1 MVHKGRRW
9 RLNIKVKKGPSQREA
24 VIKHVLELF
33 IYKTERNFFGFERW
47 LSLST
52 TGNGVLTIFHT
63 KMSKVLS
70 ERLALLCSFIKL
82 GTPPHLFPF
91 TNHG

>member
-33 IYKTERNFFGFERW
+33 ICKTER
-47 LSLST
+47 
-52 TGNGVLTIFHT
+52 
-63 KMSKVLS
+63 
-70 ERLALLCSFIKL
+70 
-82 GTPPHLFPF
+82 
-91 TNHG
+91 